1 MSSDEERIG
10 GDPEWIIEELKRE
23 LAASQLNTQHWKK
36 QAETSKAKVTN
47 LETRLEQAKKEMIIM
62 RKRAAKR
69 EESPDGQQSI
79 TSMLTRA
86 AMLETAAEQ
95 FNMHM
100 DIFID
105 CATDEEILA
114 TLGSLELCVQKFSV
128 LRTDDRFSTVI
139 RIGES
144 LRWQLPKEW
153 TPSVARQFL
162 EVIKV
167 IKAGS
172 NYDNGSKRQET
183 ATAAAAAAAAAAN
196 PINSVQNFSFKTS
209 SVLLGDHF
217 GVERQEARA
226 VIDDKKGD
234 IAAAGQALFQQCV
247 GSDFS
252 FGSGETKSDS
262 TTPLVSLFLFF
273 SLCFSW

>member
-36 QAETSKAKVTN
+36 QAETSKAKVKN

-86 AMLETAAEQ
+86 ANLETAAEQ

-114 TLGSLELCVQKFSV
+114 TLVSLELCVQKFSV

-172 NYDNGSKRQET
+172 N
-183 ATAAAAAAAAAAN
+183 
-196 PINSVQNFSFKTS
+196 
-209 SVLLGDHF
+209 
-217 GVERQEARA
+217 
-226 VIDDKKGD
+226 
-234 IAAAGQALFQQCV
+234 
-247 GSDFS
+247 
-252 FGSGETKSDS
+252 
-262 TTPLVSLFLFF
+262 
-273 SLCFSW
+273 

>member
-36 QAETSKAKVTN
+36 QAETSKAKVKH
-47 LETRLEQAKKEMIIM
+47 LETHLEQAKKEMIIM

-86 AMLETAAEQ
+86 ANLETAAEQ

-114 TLGSLELCVQKFSV
+114 TLVSLELCVQKFSV

-183 ATAAAAAAAAAAN
+183 AAAAAAN
-196 PINSVQNFSFKTS
+196 PINSVQNFSF
-209 SVLLGDHF
+209 
-217 GVERQEARA
+217 
-226 VIDDKKGD
+226 DDKKGD
-234 IAAAGQALFQQCV
+234 IAAAAGQALLQQCV

-273 SLCFSW
+273 SLKFLSRLVLLLVLLMVDGSGL

>member
-1 MSSDEERIG
+1 M
-10 GDPEWIIEELKRE
+10 
-23 LAASQLNTQHWKK
+23 
-36 QAETSKAKVTN
+36 
-47 LETRLEQAKKEMIIM
+47 
-62 RKRAAKR
+62 
-69 EESPDGQQSI
+69 
-79 TSMLTRA
+79 
-86 AMLETAAEQ
+86 
-95 FNMHM
+95 
-100 DIFID
+100 
-105 CATDEEILA
+105 
-114 TLGSLELCVQKFSV
+114 
-128 LRTDDRFSTVI
+128 
-139 RIGES
+139 
-144 LRWQLPKEW
+144 RWQLPKEW

-183 ATAAAAAAAAAAN
+183 AAAAAAN
-196 PINSVQNFSFKTS
+196 PINSVQKFSFRTS

-247 GSDFS
+247 GSEKKTPPTAPGAKKKAPPPAPGAKKTPPAA

-262 TTPLVSLFLFF
+262 TTALVSLFLFF